1 MHHFRLT
8 ILAATL
14 LGLGANQA
22 IAQTCPNPVTGTV
35 NNCTVNSGALKI
47 SATGVVLDGVY
58 ISGAAIIVANDGQ
71 INNTPG
77 SLGQGV
83 DIGPGASLVSLTNSG
98 TINGDDS
105 GVRVDSSVLGTI
117 ENSGVI
123 KGGIAGVS
131 LTQPASVITTIENR
145 AGGLISSDNQ
155 AIFNIGTITKLNN
168 SGRIEGSVQA
178 VLNDGG
184 TINEI
189 ANQGVIASKS
199 GVAIENT
206 GTILQLYNSGAILSD
221 TGAAFSQTAG
231 SVGIFQNSGAIIG
244 GDTGISITG
253 GTLPFGITNS
263 GVIAGATAIE
273 ATVVPVSVYNSGL
286 MLGRINLAAIGSDI
300 TNAGIISLRATDAAS
315 RIEGTY
321 TQTAAGLLNIG
332 AASSTSY
339 GKLVV
344 ADAAVINGGIQ
355 VTLTPN
361 STIAAGQTLSNVVT
375 AGPLSGAPVIADN
388 SLALNFRPLQTST
401 SLSLVAEATN
411 MTTVT
416 NAVTTAPSANT
427 AATGAAGL
435 VDATLAT
442 PALLLAPGSTQLPSG
457 TVPVSAIDCSV
468 AGIQR
473 NTVTAATCAVTS
485 AANKDQVTQ
494 AASQLVP
501 LLSGATQL
509 SSITT
514 LTDIGRIVQARQEAN
529 RGLSSGDEFFGD
541 KRVWLRPFG
550 SWADQRERN
559 GVSGYDATT
568 AGLILGAD
576 AVVSEN
582 VRAGLAFA
590 YANTDMDSS
599 SSYVQNN
606 AKINLYHLLGYGSY
620 ALDQD
625 TEINFHLGFGRN
637 SNEGSRSINLFNFA
651 VPSRVYFNGTANADY
666 DSKTATAGLGLG
678 RTYRYSDKLSFTPSA
693 RADYVWIRD
702 DGYTENS
709 AAGLGLTVDS
719 RTTDAL
725 IFSVDGKFGYEISK
739 GTTLF
744 ANLGLGYDVLNDQA
758 QVTSVFVGLPGNAF
772 TTQGIEPSPWI
783 FRGGAGVVANLSD
796 AFALTVRY
804 DAEYRSDF
812 LNQTASAKLRWA
824 F

>member
-189 ANQGVIASKS
+189 ANQGVIYSAS
-199 GVAIENT
+199 GVAIQNA
-206 GTILQLYNSGAILSD
+206 GTILQLYNSGSILSD
-221 TGAAFSQTAG
+221 TGTAFSQTAG

-244 GDTGISITG
+244 GNTGISITG

-273 ATVVPVSVYNSGL
+273 ATVVPVSLYNSGL

-427 AATGAAGL
+427 AATGAAG
-435 VDATLAT
+435 VIDATLAA
-442 PALLLAPGSTQLPSG
+442 PALLLAPGSTAQ
-457 TVPVSAIDCSV
+457 VSATDCSA

-473 NTVTAATCAVTS
+473 NALNAANCAVTS

-501 LLSGATQL
+501 LLSGATQQ

-541 KRVWLRPFG
+541 RRVWLRPFG

-590 YANTDMDSS
+590 YANTDMDNSDS
-599 SSYVQNN
+599 DVRNN

-651 VPSRVYFNGTANADY
+651 MPSRVYFNGTANADY
-666 DSKTATAGLGLG
+666 DSKTATAGAGLG
-678 RTYRYSDKLSFTPSA
+678 RVLRFANQLSFTPSA
-693 RADYVWIRD
+693 RVDYVWIRD
-702 DGYTENS
+702 DGYTENG

-725 IFSVDGKFGYEISK
+725 IFSVDGKFGYEVSK
-739 GTTLF
+739 GTSLF
-744 ANLGLGYDVLNDQA
+744 ANLGLGYDALNGQA
-758 QVTSVFVGLPGNAF
+758 QVTSAFVGLPGYAF
-772 TTQGIEPSPWI
+772 TTEGIDPSPWI
-783 FRGGAGVVANLSD
+783 FRAGAGVVANLSD
-796 AFALTVRY
+796 SLALTVRY

-812 LNQTASAKLRWA
+812 LNQTASARLRWA

>member
-35 NNCTVNSGALKI
+35 GSCTVNSGALKI

-206 GTILQLYNSGAILSD
+206 GTIRQLFNSGSIVSD
-221 TGAAFSQTAG
+221 TGTAFSQTAG
-231 SVGIFQNSGAIIG
+231 SVGIFQNSGSIIG
-244 GDTGISITG
+244 GATGIRITG
-253 GTLPFGITNS
+253 GTVPFGITNS

-273 ATVVPVSVYNSGL
+273 ATVVPVSLYNSGL
-286 MLGRINLAAIGSDI
+286 ILGRINLAAIGSDI

-315 RIEGTY
+315 KIEGAY
-321 TQTAAGLLNIG
+321 AQTATGLLNIS

-355 VTLTPN
+355 VTLTAN
-361 STIAAGQTLSNVVT
+361 NTIAAGQTLSNVVT
-375 AGPLSGAPVIADN
+375 AGPLSGSPIVKDT
-388 SLALNFRPLQTST
+388 SLNLDFVKVQDAT
-401 SLSLVAEATN
+401 SLSLTAVAVTANGPVSSTVAPG
-411 MTTVT
+411 TVT
-416 NAVTTAPSANT
+416 
-427 AATGAAGL
+427 
-435 VDATLAT
+435 
-442 PALLLAPGSTQLPSG
+442 QSG
-457 TVPVSAIDCSV
+457 TVTAVAPGTVVQPIVAPSTDAAVMDFCSQPGSNC
-468 AGIQR
+468 ALPTTTQGIQQVAK
-473 NTVTAATCAVTS
+473 NIEEPVIIGGTQQATMTVMR
-485 AANKDQVTQ
+485 
-494 AASQLVP
+494 
-501 LLSGATQL
+501 
-509 SSITT
+509 
-514 LTDIGRIVQARQEAN
+514 DINRVIQARRESN
-529 RGLSSGDEFFGD
+529 LGLSSGDGFYDD
-541 KRVWLRPFG
+541 KYLWMRPFG
-550 SWADQRERN
+550 SWGEQKERN
-559 GVSGYDATT
+559 GVAGYDSRSGGIMIGTD
-568 AGLILGAD
+568 GLVGEKTR
-576 AVVSEN
+576 V
-582 VRAGLAFA
+582 GLALT
-590 YANTDMDSS
+590 Y
-599 SSYVQNN
+599 
-606 AKINLYHLLGYGSY
+606 AKINLDGNSSVQPQTADVAIWNLLGYGSY
-620 ALDQD
+620 AIDD
-625 TEINFHLGFGRN
+625 VTDVNFHAGIGKN
-637 SNEGSRSINLFNFA
+637 SNKAQRTITGLTTTGNEPVASSR
-651 VPSRVYFNGTANADY
+651 Y
-666 DSKTATAGLGLG
+666 DGQVATVGVGLG
-678 RTYRYSDKLSFTPSA
+678 RTLPLSSQTRFIPSV
-693 RADYVWIRD
+693 RADYVWVKE
-702 DGYTENS
+702 DGYTEDGASPFN
-709 AAGLGLTVDS
+709 LQVDGQTAS
-719 RTTDAL
+719 SLVFA
-725 IFSVDGKFGYEISK
+725 VDGKIRHDINRGLSF
-739 GTTLF
+739 F
-744 ANLGLGYDVLNDQA
+744 ANLGVGYDVINDQA
-758 QVTSVFVGLPGNAF
+758 SINAL
-772 TTQGIEPSPWI
+772 I
-783 FRGGAGVVANLSD
+783 AG
-796 AFALTVRY
+796 
-804 DAEYRSDF
+804 
-812 LNQTASAKLRWA
+812 
-824 F
+824 